1 MQIVAYQPELSPEL
15 PVVIGNI
22 DYHQYRT
29 TLERIDQL
37 LLNSGIERTFI
48 QFYLSEAECLGREQ
62 ALSEGKKYRRPGIE
76 ATARLEIHAFL
87 ALRCNIARSLESKS
101 YRKMSR
107 HLADSPLLQK
117 FCGISRMDVIKVPS
131 KSTIE
136 RYDKAV
142 PESMVR
148 DIINQLTKA
157 STQENDCGQSVL
169 GLETSVS
176 LSNFLMDTTCVKANV
191 HFPVDWVLLRDA
203 ARTLLKAMQLI
214 RNQGLKN
221 RMAPP
226 ADFAKSVNKLCI
238 EMTHSR
244 RRKDGPKLR
253 KKILRSLKKILRR
266 IDLHAR
272 KHQALLASCWEET
285 ALSENQA
292 NQIIARI
299 ESICEQLPA
308 AIHQAHERIIGGRRV
323 PNKDKILSLYDQNIN
338 VLVRGKAGAEVEFGN
353 TLLLVEQQDGLLVDW
368 DFLLKNRSDSPLV
381 KESLDRFQTAFGLL
395 PNAVVTDRGFDS
407 PSNRELIEENTEM
420 YNAICPKS
428 PLAFQEKMKDPTFC
442 ELQKR
447 RSQNEGRMGIFKNG
461 FLGRPM
467 RSKGFVN
474 REMNITWSVLAHNLW
489 VLARLPW
496 TNENQNRLTP
506 AA

>member
-1 MQIVAYQPELSPEL
+1 MEMVAYQPELSPAL
-15 PVVIGNI
+15 PVVIGNV
-22 DYHQYRT
+22 DYHQYRI

-37 LLNSGIERTFI
+37 LHDSGIERTFI
-48 QFYLSEAECLGREQ
+48 QFYLSEAERLGREQ
-62 ALSEGKKYRRPGIE
+62 AFSEGKKYRQPGNR
-76 ATARLEIHAFL
+76 ATARLEIHASL
-87 ALRCNIARSLESKS
+87 ALRCNIVRSLESKS
-101 YRKMSR
+101 YREMSQR
-107 HLADSPLLQK
+107 LADSPLLQR
-117 FCGISRMDVIKVPS
+117 FCGISRIDVIKVPS

-148 DIINQLTKA
+148 EIVNQLTMA
-157 STQENDCGQSVL
+157 STLENDCGQSVL
-169 GLETSVS
+169 GLEAAVS
-176 LSNFLMDTTCVKANV
+176 LANFLMDTTCVKANV

-203 ARTLLKAMQLI
+203 ARTLLKAIQLI

-253 KKILRSLKKILRR
+253 KKILRLLKKISKR

-272 KHQALLASCWEET
+272 KHQALLASCWQET
-285 ALSENQA
+285 ELSENQA
-292 NQIIARI
+292 HQIIARI
-299 ESICEQLPA
+299 ERICEQLPA

-323 PNKDKILSLYDQNIN
+323 ANKEKILSLYEQDIN

-368 DFLLKNRSDSPLV
+368 DFLMKNRSDSPMV
-381 KESLDRFQTAFGLL
+381 KESLDRFQKAFGFL

-407 PSNRELIEENTEM
+407 PGNRELIDENDGM

-428 PLAFQEKMKDPTFC
+428 PLVFQEKMKDPTFC
-442 ELQKR
+442 KLQKR

-474 REMNITWSVLAHNLW
+474 RELNITWSVLTHNLW

-496 TNENQNRLTP
+496 ANENQNRLTP